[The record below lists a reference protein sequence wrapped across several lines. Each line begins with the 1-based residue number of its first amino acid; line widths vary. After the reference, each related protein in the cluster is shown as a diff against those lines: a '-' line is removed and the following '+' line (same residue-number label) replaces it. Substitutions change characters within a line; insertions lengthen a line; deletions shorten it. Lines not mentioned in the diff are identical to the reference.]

1 MVFGKRLA
9 YARCSINRNTS
20 LVEYDCLFTIGVIK
34 FLDQSQS
41 QWITEG
47 VILPPVM
54 HLSGGASGKEPACNA
69 RDAGLI
75 PGSGR
80 YPGEW
85 DDYRLQYPCLE
96 NTRAW
101 RAAVHGVAKSWTQL
115 KPVSTHACIFPL
127 GILGNR

>member
-9 YARCSINRNTS
+9 YARCSINKNTS
-20 LVEYDCLFTIGVIK
+20 LVEYDSLFTIGVIK

-54 HLSGGASGKEPACNA
+54 RLSGGTSGKEPACNA

-85 DDYRLQYPCLE
+85 DDYRL
-96 NTRAW
+96 
-101 RAAVHGVAKSWTQL
+101 
-115 KPVSTHACIFPL
+115 
-127 GILGNR
+127 